1 MAKGSSKLVI
11 KGGGASKEKGG
22 VMKSGGRKR
31 AGKGFG
37 GKK

>member
-1 MAKGSSKLVI
+1 MAKRGGSKLVI

-22 VMKSGGRKR
+22 LKVGGRKR

-37 GKK
+37 GKT

>member
-1 MAKGSSKLVI
+1 MAKGEGKLVI

-22 VMKSGGRKR
+22 MMKGGGRKR

>member
-1 MAKGSSKLVI
+1 MGKGASKLVI

-22 VMKSGGRKR
+22 MVKGGGRKR